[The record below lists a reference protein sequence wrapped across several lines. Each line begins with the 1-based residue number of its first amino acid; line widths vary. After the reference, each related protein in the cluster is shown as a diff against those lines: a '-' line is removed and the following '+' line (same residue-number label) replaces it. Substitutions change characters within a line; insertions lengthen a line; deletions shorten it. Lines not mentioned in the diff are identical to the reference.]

1 MDAKDQPIIAAKG
14 LGRRFG
20 KRWALRNID
29 LEVGKR
35 EIFGLVGPDGAGKT
49 TLLQILA
56 AILDPHTGSC
66 TTLGADTVRESA
78 RVTSRIGYMAQ
89 GFTLYPRL
97 SVAENLSFAR
107 EVRDVPD
114 EVFGPRRDRLLA
126 MAGLTAF
133 VHRPEEALSGG
144 MRKKLALCTNL
155 IHQPPL
161 LLLDE
166 PGLGVDPVSRRELWS
181 MLEDFRREG
190 ATIVF
195 CTSYMDEAERC
206 DRLAFLKDGQMI
218 AQGSPAELRDR
229 ATDSVFRIRSEHR
242 AAVETRIQKTPG
254 VIGVQWRPADLR
266 VIVDP
271 ARESG
276 ILGEQLEPS
285 DVIESVSATMEDA
298 FVLLSGRDETETLAE
313 PSHSDTSATADV
325 ATPETAIQTENLTR
339 RFGAFTAVDDV
350 SFSVGRGEIFGLAGA
365 NGAGKTTLIR
375 MLCGLLPPSGGK
387 ATVAGHDIAGERQ
400 AVRQRIGYMSQ
411 RFSLYADLTV
421 AENLAFFASACG
433 LGGRNATETIDWAR
447 AVTGLEDV
455 EETEVRDLSG
465 AVRQRL
471 ALACS
476 ILHRPSVLFLD
487 EPTSGVAPLSR
498 FRFWRLIHGLSN
510 AGTAIVVTTHYLEET
525 AYCHRLGLMHQGR
538 MFAVGD
544 LTSLRKGLPG
554 ETPMTP
560 EEIFLGYVERE
571 RAAKAAAAGG
581 AA

>member
-29 LEVGKR
+29 LEVGKK

-276 ILGEQLEPS
+276 ILAEQLEPS

-313 PSHSDTSATADV
+313 PSHSDTSDTADV

-339 RFGAFTAVDDV
+339 RFGDFTAVDDV

-375 MLCGLLPPSGGK
+375 MLCGLLLPSSGK

-421 AENLAFFASACG
+421 AENLAFFASAYG
-433 LGGRNATETIDWAR
+433 LGGRNATATIDWAR

-554 ETPMTP
+554 EMPMTP

-571 RAAKAAAAGG
+571 RAAKAAAGG

>member
-1 MDAKDQPIIAAKG
+1 
-14 LGRRFG
+14 
-20 KRWALRNID
+20 
-29 LEVGKR
+29 
-35 EIFGLVGPDGAGKT
+35 
-49 TLLQILA
+49 
-56 AILDPHTGSC
+56 
-66 TTLGADTVRESA
+66 
-78 RVTSRIGYMAQ
+78 
-89 GFTLYPRL
+89 
-97 SVAENLSFAR
+97 
-107 EVRDVPD
+107 
-114 EVFGPRRDRLLA
+114 
-126 MAGLTAF
+126 
-133 VHRPEEALSGG
+133 
-144 MRKKLALCTNL
+144 
-155 IHQPPL
+155 
-161 LLLDE
+161 
-166 PGLGVDPVSRRELWS
+166 
-181 MLEDFRREG
+181 
-190 ATIVF
+190 
-195 CTSYMDEAERC
+195 
-206 DRLAFLKDGQMI
+206 
-218 AQGSPAELRDR
+218 
-229 ATDSVFRIRSEHR
+229 
-242 AAVETRIQKTPG
+242 
-254 VIGVQWRPADLR
+254 
-266 VIVDP
+266 
-271 ARESG
+271 
-276 ILGEQLEPS
+276 
-285 DVIESVSATMEDA
+285 MEDA

>member
-242 AAVETRIQKTPG
+242 AAVETRIQKTP
-254 VIGVQWRPADLR
+254 VL
-266 VIVDP
+266 
-271 ARESG
+271 
-276 ILGEQLEPS
+276 
-285 DVIESVSATMEDA
+285 SA
-298 FVLLSGRDETETLAE
+298 F
-313 PSHSDTSATADV
+313 
-325 ATPETAIQTENLTR
+325 
-339 RFGAFTAVDDV
+339 
-350 SFSVGRGEIFGLAGA
+350 
-365 NGAGKTTLIR
+365 NGARPTFASSSIQPGNPGFLGSSLNHP
-375 MLCGLLPPSGGK
+375 MSSSLY
-387 ATVAGHDIAGERQ
+387 
-400 AVRQRIGYMSQ
+400 RQRWKM
-411 RFSLYADLTV
+411 
-421 AENLAFFASACG
+421 
-433 LGGRNATETIDWAR
+433 
-447 AVTGLEDV
+447 
-455 EETEVRDLSG
+455 
-465 AVRQRL
+465 
-471 ALACS
+471 
-476 ILHRPSVLFLD
+476 PS
-487 EPTSGVAPLSR
+487 S
-498 FRFWRLIHGLSN
+498 
-510 AGTAIVVTTHYLEET
+510 
-525 AYCHRLGLMHQGR
+525 C
-538 MFAVGD
+538 
-544 LTSLRKGLPG
+544 
-554 ETPMTP
+554 
-560 EEIFLGYVERE
+560 
-571 RAAKAAAAGG
+571 
-581 AA
+581 